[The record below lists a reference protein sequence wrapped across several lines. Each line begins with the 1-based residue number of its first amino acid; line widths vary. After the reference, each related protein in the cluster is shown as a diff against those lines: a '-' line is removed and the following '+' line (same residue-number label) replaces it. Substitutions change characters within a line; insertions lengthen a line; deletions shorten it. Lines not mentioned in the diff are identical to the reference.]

1 MCRSQLILAYYPCTM
16 STLRGA
22 LALLLSTLLICFKCE
37 AQANPALS
45 LEVETLFNTV
55 KPIEKKKTKEG
66 ILF

>member
-1 MCRSQLILAYYPCTM
+1 MT
-16 STLRGA
+16 TLKGA
-22 LALLLSTLLICFKCE
+22 LALFLSTLLICFECD

-55 KPIEKKKTKEG
+55 KPIERKKTKEG